1 MSSSTGGTALA
12 SGQGANT
19 IHSLAGL
26 GRGYGSGEAL
36 YEAMPAAARK
46 RWRDV
51 QIMKVCKQRVS
62 HLDMH
67 EFRGIAVTAG
77 SSQEGAAGNLQVT
90 ADEAHVAAVQSDVS
104 LQTDRNTQK
113 AVLFKCCTA
122 LDVVAVELTQLQH
135 LNKFTLTERPHQV
148 MYNQMAR

>member
-1 MSSSTGGTALA
+1 MWPVLNERYGRKGVMMSSSTGGTALA

-51 QIMKVCKQRVS
+51 QV
-62 HLDMH
+62 
-67 EFRGIAVTAG
+67 
-77 SSQEGAAGNLQVT
+77 
-90 ADEAHVAAVQSDVS
+90 HV
-104 LQTDRNTQK
+104 
-113 AVLFKCCTA
+113 
-122 LDVVAVELTQLQH
+122 
-135 LNKFTLTERPHQV
+135 
-148 MYNQMAR
+148 